1 MMSAKRAVVVV
12 RKGRPRKI
20 AERYPS
26 GDVKRRER
34 GDPRDLG
41 IYNRCKESRS
51 RFWQDRALE
60 SEIGRLHQVQKVISA
75 SEAETLF
82 ELGRHLG
89 RYHRLLGFPRPVA
102 RSAAFDLGY
111 GGPSDYVVPAEL
123 ERHAQAEKRL
133 HQRIRDVVAS
143 ETAWDLLHA
152 ICAEN
157 RHVNPIHAADIARLA
172 RAVATV
178 FANRNTF
185 GKLRKTTPKPKRSPA
200 QRATTLIGML
210 EDYFAECGQHV
221 ETWSLLKAGEGVA
234 ERGLTGYGTGGF
246 QNSVTMHRGD
256 ALAAEFDMAII
267 RAAEAKGWRER
278 R

>member
-1 MMSAKRAVVVV
+1 MSAKRALVVV

-60 SEIGRLHQVQKVISA
+60 SEIGRLHQVQKMISA
-75 SEAETLF
+75 TEAEALF

-89 RYHRLLGFPRPVA
+89 RYRRLMGFPRPA
-102 RSAAFDLGY
+102 AHSAAFDLGY
-111 GGPSDYVVPAEL
+111 SGPSDYVVPAEL
-123 ERHAQAEKRL
+123 ERQAQVEKRL
-133 HQRIRDVVAS
+133 HERIRDAVPTEA
-143 ETAWDLLHA
+143 AWDALYA

-157 RHVNPIHAADIARLA
+157 RHVNPIHAADIARFA
-172 RAVATV
+172 RAIATV
-178 FANRNTF
+178 FANRNSF
-185 GKLRKTTPKPKRSPA
+185 AKLRKAKPKPRRSPP
-200 QRATTLIGML
+200 QRAATLVDML
-210 EDYFAECGQHV
+210 EDYFAECGQSV
-221 ETWSLLKAGEGVA
+221 EAWSLLEAGEGAA
-234 ERGLTGYGTGGF
+234 ERGITGYGTGAF
-246 QNSVTMHRGD
+246 QHTVTINRGD
-256 ALAAEFDMAII
+256 ALAAELDMAII

-278 R
+278 G

>member
-1 MMSAKRAVVVV
+1 MSAKRAVVVE
-12 RKGRPRKI
+12 RRGRRRKI

-41 IYNRCKESRS
+41 IYNRCKEARS
-51 RFWQDRALE
+51 RFWQDRVLE

-82 ELGRHLG
+82 ELARHLG
-89 RYHRLLGFPRPVA
+89 RYQRLQGFARPVV

-111 GGPSDYVVPAEL
+111 SGPSDYIVPAEL
-123 ERHAQAEKRL
+123 ERQARIEKRL
-133 HQRIRDVVAS
+133 HERIRDAVPNEAG
-143 ETAWDLLHA
+143 WDLLHA
-152 ICAEN
+152 LCAEN

-172 RAVATV
+172 RAVSTV
-178 FANRNTF
+178 FASRNAL
-185 GKLRKTTPKPKRSPA
+185 GKMQKAKRKAKHSPA
-200 QRATTLIGML
+200 QRATILVGML
-210 EDYFAECGQHV
+210 EDYFAECGQRV
-221 ETWSLLKAGEGVA
+221 EEWSLMKAGEDVA
-234 ERGLTGYGTGGF
+234 ERGIIGYGANAF
-246 QNSVTMHRGD
+246 RHSATMHRGD

-278 R
+278 Q

>member
-1 MMSAKRAVVVV
+1 MSAKRALVVV

-75 SEAETLF
+75 TEAEALF

-89 RYHRLLGFPRPVA
+89 RYRRLMGFPRPVA

-111 GGPSDYVVPAEL
+111 SGPSDYVIPAEL
-123 ERHAQAEKRL
+123 ERQAQVEKRL
-133 HQRIRDVVAS
+133 HQRIRDAIPT
-143 ETAWDLLHA
+143 EAAWDALYA

-157 RHVNPIHAADIARLA
+157 RHVNPIYAADIARFA
-172 RAVATV
+172 RAIATV
-178 FANRNTF
+178 FANRAGF
-185 GKLRKTTPKPKRSPA
+185 GKVKQAKPRAQRSPA
-200 QRATTLIGML
+200 KRAAILVDML
-210 EDYFAECGQHV
+210 EDYFAECGQNV
-221 ETWSLLKAGEGVA
+221 EAWSLLAAPERAA
-234 ERGLTGYGTGGF
+234 ERGITGYGTGGF
-246 QNSVTMHRGD
+246 QHTVTMHRGD
-256 ALAAEFDMAII
+256 ALAAELDIAIL
-267 RAAEAKGWRER
+267 RAAEAKGWKERE
-278 R
+278 

>member
-1 MMSAKRAVVVV
+1 MNAKRALIVV
-12 RKGRPRKI
+12 RKGRPRKL

-60 SEIGRLHQVQKVISA
+60 SEIGRLHQVQKVITA
-75 SEAETLF
+75 TEADALF

-89 RYHRLLGFPRPVA
+89 RYRRLVGFPKPVA

-111 GGPSDYVVPAEL
+111 SGPSDYTIPAEL
-123 ERHAQAEKRL
+123 ERLAQIEKRL
-133 HQRIRDVVAS
+133 HERIRDAIPT
-143 ETAWDLLHA
+143 EAAWDVLYA

-157 RHVNPIHAADIARLA
+157 RHVNPIYAADIARFA
-172 RAVATV
+172 RAIDTV
-178 FANRNTF
+178 FANRNRF
-185 GKLRKTTPKPKRSPA
+185 QKTQNVKRRPKRAPA
-200 QRATTLIGML
+200 QRAAMLVNML
-210 EDYFAECGQHV
+210 EQYFTECGETV
-221 ETWSLLKAGEGVA
+221 EAWSLLEAA
-234 ERGLTGYGTGGF
+234 DCAAQRGITGYGTGG
-246 QNSVTMHRGD
+246 SKHTVTMHRGD
-256 ALAAEFDMAII
+256 ALAAEFDMTII

-278 R
+278 G

>member
-1 MMSAKRAVVVV
+1 MSAKRALVVV

-75 SEAETLF
+75 AEAEALF

-89 RYHRLLGFPRPVA
+89 RYRRLMGFPRPA
-102 RSAAFDLGY
+102 AHSAAFDLGY
-111 GGPSDYVVPAEL
+111 GGPSDYVIPAEL
-123 ERHAQAEKRL
+123 ERQAQVEKRL
-133 HQRIRDVVAS
+133 HQRIRDAIPT
-143 ETAWDLLHA
+143 EAAWDALYA

-157 RHVNPIHAADIARLA
+157 RHVNPIYAGDIARFA
-172 RAVATV
+172 RAIANV
-178 FANRNTF
+178 FANRNAF
-185 GKLRKTTPKPKRSPA
+185 GKIQKAKPRPKRSPA
-200 QRATTLIGML
+200 QRAAILVDML
-210 EDYFAECGQHV
+210 EDYFAECGQNV
-221 ETWSLLKAGEGVA
+221 EAWSLLAAGERAA
-234 ERGLTGYGTGGF
+234 ERGITGYGVGGF
-246 QNSVTMHRGD
+246 RHTVTIDRGD
-256 ALAAEFDMAII
+256 ALTAEFDMAII

-278 R
+278 G

>member
-26 GDVKRRER
+26 GDVKGRER

-75 SEAETLF
+75 SEAEALF

-102 RSAAFDLGY
+102 RSAAFNLGY
-111 GGPSDYVVPAEL
+111 SGPSDYVIPAEL
-123 ERHAQAEKRL
+123 ERQARAEKRL
-133 HQRIRDVVAS
+133 HERIRDVVPS

-178 FANRNTF
+178 FASRNTF
-185 GKLRKTTPKPKRSPA
+185 GKLRKATPKPSRSPA
-200 QRATTLIGML
+200 QRAAILVGML
-210 EDYFAECGQHV
+210 EDYFAECGQRV
-221 ETWSLLKAGEGVA
+221 EEWSLLGGGEGAA
-234 ERGLTGYGTGGF
+234 ERGLIGYGAGAF
-246 QNSVTMHRGD
+246 QHSMTMHRGD
-256 ALAAEFDMAII
+256 ALAVEFDMAII

-278 R
+278 A

>member
-1 MMSAKRAVVVV
+1 MMSTKRAVVVV
-12 RKGRPRKI
+12 RKGRARKI

-41 IYNRCKESRS
+41 IYNRCKEARS
-51 RFWQDRALE
+51 RFWQDRVLE

-75 SEAETLF
+75 GEAEALF
-82 ELGRHLG
+82 ELARHLG
-89 RYHRLLGFPRPVA
+89 RYQRLLGFARPVV

-111 GGPSDYVVPAEL
+111 SGPSDYIVPADL
-123 ERHAQAEKRL
+123 ERHARIEKRL
-133 HQRIRDVVAS
+133 HERIRDVVPN

-152 ICAEN
+152 LCAEN
-157 RHVNPIHAADIARLA
+157 RHVNPVHAADIARLA

-178 FANRNTF
+178 FASRNTL
-185 GKLRKTTPKPKRSPA
+185 GRLRKATPKPKRSPA
-200 QRATTLIGML
+200 QRAAMLVSML

-221 ETWSLLKAGEGVA
+221 EAWSLLEGGESAA
-234 ERGLTGYGTGGF
+234 ERGLIGYGAGGF
-246 QNSVTMHRGD
+246 QHSVTMHRGD

-267 RAAEAKGWRER
+267 RAADAKGWRER
-278 R
+278 A